1 MSVSNS
7 FAGSNSAFTVTSPTY
22 TFTVIN
28 PAPVNVS
35 VTVGA
40 SFAYGQPI
48 PMTVRSTD
56 ANGDLV
62 AQHIVVSNSSYTT
75 NNWEGT
81 DPSGWKW
88 HHFMSVST
96 PLNGDTTSSF
106 TLVDNNFGQG
116 SNLPPG
122 TYHVTL
128 NTQDTLPNYTY
139 DPSNVMAT
147 FTVGLAPAITSALT
161 KDGVA
166 NVALTPTY
174 LITATNSPTSYSAS
188 GLPAGLSVN
197 TSTGVIS
204 GTPTG
209 SGTTNVT
216 ISATNA
222 YGTGSATL
230 QITVSLSG
238 APVITSTLGKTGTV
252 SMPLSPAYLITGSN
266 APTSYSATGLPA
278 GLSVNTST
286 GAITGLPTASGVT
299 YATIS
304 ATNSYG
310 TGSATLTFTVN
321 SSVPDTTNSLEL
333 KIHVPTP

>member
-1 MSVSNS
+1 
-7 FAGSNSAFTVTSPTY
+7 
-22 TFTVIN
+22 
-28 PAPVNVS
+28 
-35 VTVGA
+35 
-40 SFAYGQPI
+40 
-48 PMTVRSTD
+48 
-56 ANGDLV
+56 
-62 AQHIVVSNSSYTT
+62 
-75 NNWEGT
+75 
-81 DPSGWKW
+81 
-88 HHFMSVST
+88 MSVST